1 MKQLGNGNDSRDWSG
16 DNFVDFG
23 KILVKNFGLLC
34 IEKRFKKKYFY
45 PRDLLTHTGERER
58 VGLSATC
65 ITWRV
70 SAITLA
76 LPPEHD
82 TITRERCNIK

>member
-58 VGLSATC
+58 ELVCLLP
-65 ITWRV
+65 V
-70 SAITLA
+70 SLGGSVQS
-76 LPPEHD
+76 H
-82 TITRERCNIK
+82 